1 MKKFFKIYFYTNF
14 IYTINLNTSY
24 LEYNTFTTYRVKLA
38 LLLDKQSE
46 LLNKKRQITVYITVT
61 IHKSGIMT
69 GTVS

>member
-1 MKKFFKIYFYTNF
+1 MNIFFETYFYTYF

-24 LEYNTFTTYRVKLA
+24 LQYNAYTTYRLKLT

-46 LLNKKRQITVYITVT
+46 LMNEKRQITVYITDT

>member
-1 MKKFFKIYFYTNF
+1 MNSFFKIYFYTYF
-14 IYTINLNTSY
+14 IYTINFNTSY
-24 LEYNTFTTYRVKLA
+24 LQYNTYTTYRVKLS

-46 LLNKKRQITVYITVT
+46 LMNEKRQITVYITDT

>member
-1 MKKFFKIYFYTNF
+1 MKSFFYIYFYTYF
-14 IYTINLNTSY
+14 IFTTNLNTRY
-24 LEYNTFTTYRVKLA
+24 LQYNTDTTYRVK

-46 LLNKKRQITVYITVT
+46 LMNEKKKQITLYITDT